1 MKILTRDETEH
12 DTDYVL
18 AAEAQQEIERLE
30 HTLAQVRSARSAT
43 LTEALEW
50 LRRYQEGWY
59 GPKAKWTKE
68 QQTDFEAHAGFLM
81 LYITRD
87 IPTP

>member
-18 AAEAQQEIERLE
+18 AAEAQQEIEQLE
-30 HTLAQVRSARSAT
+30 RTLAQVKSAT

>member
-12 DTDYVL
+12 DTNYVL
-18 AAEAQQEIERLE
+18 AAEAQQEIEQLE
-30 HTLAQVRSARSAT
+30 RTLAQVKSAT

-81 LYITRD
+81 RYITRD
-87 IPTP
+87 IPTS